1 MGMDKA
7 KSPISQL
14 IELTR
19 APANLRRRNIIL
31 GSILGVTHVGWL
43 VLAVLLV
50 DLLLWDG
57 RVTFEDPGVRDMVAE
72 LTGRSI
78 SSGSRPL
85 LNAGIL
91 PSVVN
96 ARGKWTEPLL
106 RWGHAELP
114 WTRATGSYLV
124 GLIMIAVVLGLFR
137 LGVLF
142 LQRRTIAAAAAAAT
156 TQLQRDVFL
165 RCFAQDGAAVSPES
179 GARMAELLRESIP
192 AVERGLVAQM
202 ELVPREP
209 VRVAALLLFAS
220 IVNLWL
226 GATFLLIALL
236 TWLVGSIALREA
248 AFRFRGYTTAHDQ
261 AVERLSGLADKTRLI
276 KGYAADEYF
285 RRIYEERLA
294 ASETIDRRR
303 LDFDSWF
310 GPAWGLAGL
319 AATLALVGL
328 ASQNILANR
337 LGLAGAAGVLGA
349 FIGIG
354 WSGLEFFWRRGTLLH
369 GFSAAREIHRHLV
382 DRDTAS
388 PVEGS
393 DFLPTLR
400 TAVEFMDVHCT
411 GSQGRKLLRGFSAR
425 LDTGKRTALLS
436 IDPRE
441 SRAVVDLLNR
451 FDDPDKGAVVFDQ
464 RDIRRATFESLR
476 AQVCLV
482 LKDELLFPDTVAQ
495 NIGCGDPGF
504 SRERIIEAAKEAHA
518 HQFIERLPGGYDC
531 VVGDQTRPLLI
542 GERYRIGLARAIL
555 RDPPVV
561 VIEEPEEPLDAG
573 SAELI
578 DDTLRTFL
586 RRRTCLLIPTRWA
599 TLKIA
604 EQVII
609 LDRGRAVAS
618 GPHDRLFADSPIYRY
633 LLSTR
638 LPDLPRTF

>member
-1 MGMDKA
+1 MGMA

-14 IELTR
+14 F
-19 APANLRRRNIIL
+19 AVAQPSASLRRRNVIL
-31 GSILGVTHVGWL
+31 GSILGASHVGWL

-57 RVTFEDPGVRDMVAE
+57 RLSFDDSGVRDLVGK

-78 SSGSRPL
+78 SPGSPPL
-85 LNAGIL
+85 LNAGIV

-96 ARGKWTEPLL
+96 ARGKWTEPMLQ
-106 RWGHAELP
+106 WGYENLP

-124 GLIMIAVVLGLFR
+124 GLILAAIILGMFR
-137 LGVLF
+137 LGVFF
-142 LQRRTIAAAAAAAT
+142 LQRRTIASAAASAT
-156 TQLQRDVFL
+156 TRLQRDVFL
-165 RCFAQDGAAVSPES
+165 RCFAQDGAAVNPES
-179 GARMAELLRESIP
+179 GARMAELLREAIP
-192 AVERGLVAQM
+192 AVERGLVSQL

-209 VRVAALLLFAS
+209 VRVAALLFFAS

-226 GATFLLIALL
+226 GATFILIALL

-248 AFRFRGYTTAHDQ
+248 ALRIRRYTGAHDQ
-261 AVERLSGLADKTRLI
+261 AVERLSGLAEKTRLI

-285 RRIYEERLA
+285 RRIYEERLG

-328 ASQNILANR
+328 ASQNILADR

-349 FIGIG
+349 FVGIG
-354 WSGLEFFWRRGTLLH
+354 WSGLEFFWRRGTLLQ
-369 GFSAAREIHRHLV
+369 GFAAAREIHRHLV
-382 DRDTAS
+382 ERDAS
-388 PVEGS
+388 PPVEGTE
-393 DFLPTLR
+393 FLPALR
-400 TAVEFMDVHCT
+400 TAIEFVDVHC
-411 GSQGRKLLRGFSAR
+411 SRSKDRAMLRGFSAR
-425 LDTGKRTALLS
+425 LPAGRRTALLS
-436 IDPRE
+436 IDPTE
-441 SRAVVDLLNR
+441 ARAVVDLLNR
-451 FDDPDKGAVVFDQ
+451 FDDPDRGAVLFDQ
-464 RDIRRATFESLR
+464 RDLRRATFESLR

-482 LKDELLFPDTVAQ
+482 LKDELLFPDGVAQ

-561 VIEEPEEPLDAG
+561 VLEEPEEPLDG
-573 SAELI
+573 ESAELI

-586 RRRTCLLIPTRWA
+586 KRRTCLLIPTRWA

-604 EQVII
+604 EQVVI
-609 LDRGRAVAS
+609 LDRGRAVAN
-618 GPHDRLFADSPIYRY
+618 GPHDRLFAESPIYRY

-638 LPDLPRTF
+638 LPDLPRTL